1 MPRTG
6 TLDFRHWQLAAFY
19 KAMLAVAVFT
29 RATRLLA
36 RYMLRPI
43 SVCLCVCLSQSRRS
57 IEMDER
63 IELGILA

>member
-36 RYMLRPI
+36 RYMLQPNFGL
-43 SVCLCVCLSQSRRS
+43 SVRLCVTKSAFDRN
-57 IEMDER
+57 
-63 IELGILA
+63 G